1 MQNLH
6 NRRGDLGGG
15 LLHKISD
22 ESAYERIISLENLLG
37 AWKEFKRGKTRKPD
51 VQEFDAALEENLF
64 EIHDA
69 LKTKTYRPAPYVSF
83 FISDPKRRSIHKAC
97 VRDRVVHQALFRVL
111 YPVFNKTFIHDSYS
125 CRLGKG
131 THCGVRQLARYLRVV
146 SGNHH
151 RTAYALKCDIRK
163 FFENIDHGLLVGLI
177 EKRVCDVGTRWLIR
191 EIIDSF
197 SMSKGSPSSKV
208 GLPLGNVTSQLF
220 SNIYLNEFDQW
231 AKHTLKARYYLR
243 YCDDFIILH
252 SDADYLRGI
261 VPLIQKTLHKKLKLA
276 LHPHKVSITKIRQG
290 VDFLGYVTLPHATMV
305 RTVSKNRMF
314 RKLQEKKKLV
324 QNGTITE
331 ESFNHS
337 RQSYLGVLAHANAQK
352 LREQA
357 KAL

>member
-6 NRRGDLGGG
+6 DRSGDVGGG

-22 ESAYERIISLENLLG
+22 ESAYERIISLEHLLG

-131 THCGVRQLARYLRVV
+131 THRGVRQLARYLRTV
-146 SGNHH
+146 SGNHRH
-151 RTAYALKCDIRK
+151 TAYALKCDIRK
-163 FFENIDHGLLVGLI
+163 FFENIDHGILI
-177 EKRVCDVGTRWLIR
+177 GFLEKRIPDPGTRWLAR
-191 EIIDSF
+191 QIISSF
-197 SMSKGSPSSKV
+197 PMSKVEPCSKT

-231 AKHTLKARYYLR
+231 AKHTLKARHYLR
-243 YCDDFIILH
+243 YCDDFIIL
-252 SDADYLRGI
+252 SRDKSELEKRLAII
-261 VPLIQKTLHKKLKLA
+261 VVFLHNELKLE
-276 LHPHKVSITKIRQG
+276 LHPNKVETIKVRQG
-290 VDFLGYVTLPHATMV
+290 VDFLGYVTLPHATML
-305 RTVSKNRMF
+305 RASTKNRMF

-324 QNGTITE
+324 QKGVCTE
-331 ESFNHS
+331 ESFEHS
-337 RQSYLGVLAHANAQK
+337 RQSYLGVLAHANAQR
-352 LREQA
+352 LRGQV

>member
-1 MQNLH
+1 M
-6 NRRGDLGGG
+6 
-15 LLHKISD
+15 LHKISAAD
-22 ESAYERIISLENLLG
+22 EYERIISLENLLA
-37 AWKEFKRGKTRKPD
+37 AWKEFKRGKTRKQD

-64 EIHDA
+64 EIRDA
-69 LKTKTYRPAPYVSF
+69 LKRKTYHPAPYVSF
-83 FISDPKRRSIHKAC
+83 FVSDPKRRSIHKAC
-97 VRDRVVHQALFRVL
+97 VRDRVVHQALFCVL
-111 YPVFNKTFIHDSYS
+111 YSVFNKTFIHDSYS

-131 THCGVRQLARYLRVV
+131 THRGVRQLARYLRAV
-146 SGNHH
+146 SGNHS

-231 AKHTLKARYYLR
+231 AKHTLKAHHYLR
-243 YCDDFIILH
+243 YC
-252 SDADYLRGI
+252 
-261 VPLIQKTLHKKLKLA
+261 
-276 LHPHKVSITKIRQG
+276 
-290 VDFLGYVTLPHATMV
+290 VDFLGYVALPHVTML
-305 RTVSKNRMF
+305 RASTKNRMF

-324 QNGTITE
+324 QKGVITE

-352 LREQA
+352 LRGQV

>member
-1 MQNLH
+1 M
-6 NRRGDLGGG
+6 
-15 LLHKISD
+15 LHKISD
-22 ESAYERIISLENLLG
+22 ESSYERIISLENLLA

-69 LKTKTYRPAPYVSF
+69 LKRKTYHPALYVSF
-83 FISDPKRRSIHKAC
+83 FVSDPKRRSIHKAC
-97 VRDRVVHQALFRVL
+97 VRDRVVHQALFRIL
-111 YPVFNKTFIHDSYS
+111 YPVFNRTFIHDSYS

-131 THCGVRQLARYLRVV
+131 THRGVRQLARYLRIV
-146 SGNHH
+146 SGNHS
-151 RTAYALKCDIRK
+151 RNTYALKCDIRK
-163 FFENIDHGLLVGLI
+163 FFENIDHALLVGLI
-177 EKRVCDVGTRWLIR
+177 EKRIHNTDTRELVR
-191 EIIDSF
+191 KIIDSF
-197 SMSKGSPSSKV
+197 AVSKGSPYSTCSKV

-231 AKHTLKARYYLR
+231 AKHVLKAHHYLR

-252 SDADYLRGI
+252 SDAGYLCAI
-261 VPLIQKTLHKKLKLA
+261 VPLIQKTLHEKLKLA

-290 VDFLGYVTLPHATMV
+290 VDFLGYVALPHATMV
-305 RTVSKNRMF
+305 RTSSKNRMF

-324 QNGTITE
+324 QKGVITE

-337 RQSYLGVLAHANAQK
+337 RQSYLGLLMHANTQK
-352 LREQA
+352 LREQV

>member
-6 NRRGDLGGG
+6 DRSGNLGGG
-15 LLHKISD
+15 GLHKISD
-22 ESAYERIISLENLLG
+22 ESPYELIISLENLLG

-69 LKTKTYRPAPYVSF
+69 LKIKTYRPAPYVSF

-131 THCGVRQLARYLRVV
+131 THRGVRQLARYLRTV
-146 SGNHH
+146 SGNHRH
-151 RTAYALKCDIRK
+151 TAYALKCDIRK
-163 FFENIDHGLLVGLI
+163 FFENIDHGILI
-177 EKRVCDVGTRWLIR
+177 GFLEKRIPDPGTRWLAR
-191 EIIDSF
+191 QIISSF
-197 SMSKGSPSSKV
+197 PMSKVEPCSKT

-231 AKHTLKARYYLR
+231 AKHTLKARHYLR
-243 YCDDFIILH
+243 YCDDFIIVH
-252 SDADYLRGI
+252 SDAGYLRGI
-261 VPLIQKTLHKKLKLA
+261 IPVIQKTLHKKLKLT
-276 LHPHKVSITKIRQG
+276 LHHHKVSITKIIQG
-290 VDFLGYVTLPHATMV
+290 VDFLGYVALPHATMV
-305 RTVSKNRMF
+305 RTSSKNRMF

-324 QNGTITE
+324 QKGVITE

-337 RQSYLGVLAHANAQK
+337 RQSYLGLLMHANTQK
-352 LREQA
+352 LREQV